1 MANRVGIVTWYSYE
15 NYGTVL
21 QAVALNKAVQQL
33 GYDAIDISYDPA
45 LGRLSHEAG
54 DGSLVVRIKN
64 KAKYLYG
71 VCPLQNEMKSQLFSK
86 FIKDNL
92 SLTEPVEAKA
102 DLRQFNHCFDAFV
115 CGSDQVWSPRCFDS
129 TYYLDFVT
137 DENRMVAYA
146 PSFGCDSIDQYASVD
161 SIETLLNR
169 FNHVA
174 VRETTGADIVEK
186 YTGHRPT
193 VVLDPTLL
201 LTAKTWKQFA
211 APVEEGGPYCVVYFL
226 GDNGDNWKAALNIA
240 KSKGLRVVVIPVFNR
255 DLRRP
260 YSVQYPVG
268 PGEFLSLISN
278 AELVCTDSFHG
289 MVFSTIFRRDY
300 IAFERFNPKSKDSQN
315 TRVYSFLEMTG
326 AQDRLLSRTNL
337 KGIHDFIS
345 RTTEF
350 SRIVPRVDQKR
361 IESIDYLRRALAE
374 ATLREGGDL

>member
-33 GYDAIDISYDPA
+33 GYDAMDISYDPA

-71 VCPLQNEMKSQLFSK
+71 LCPLQNETKSQLFST

-92 SLTEPVEAKA
+92 SLTEPVESKA

-201 LTAKTWKQFA
+201 LTAETWNQFA
-211 APVEEGGPYCVVYFL
+211 VPVEEGGPYCVVYFL
-226 GDNGDNWKAALNIA
+226 GDNGDNWKAALTIA
-240 KSKGLRVVVIPVFNR
+240 KSKGLRVVAIPVFNR

-260 YSVQYPVG
+260 YSAQYPVG

-300 IAFERFNPKSKDSQN
+300 IAFERFNPNSKDSQN

-326 AQDRLLSRTNL
+326 AQDRLLSRNNL
-337 KGIHDFIS
+337 KGIHDFAS

-361 IESIDYLRRALAE
+361 IESIDYLRSALAE